1 MPSVQLPQVQY
12 DVMVLKGGLDQVTP
26 TLSTPAGMVK
36 DGINFE
42 VSVTGGYSRITG
54 YERTDGRP
62 SPSDALY
69 RLYQVGAFI
78 FVPAV
83 GDTVTGLTS
92 GATGTIAA
100 VGADYVALTR
110 IVGAFTVGEDL
121 DNGSGVF
128 GPYAAALGSQGP
140 QQDAILLA
148 AASDIYRADIT
159 EVPGEGAI
167 LGVVFFED
175 ELFAFRNAAGGL
187 TTAIYKATAGG
198 WTAVPLLYTVSF
210 TAGSG
215 DFADGDTLTQG
226 ANSATIKRV
235 CLESGDFLAG
245 TAAGRFIVT
254 LPAPGNFAA
263 GAATGS
269 GGGLATLAGAQ
280 TQITLPPDG
289 RYEFNIDNF
298 GGRAATRRVYGC
310 NGVGTAFE
318 FDGEVLAPIIT
329 GSTPDI
335 PIHLA
340 IFKNHLFLA
349 IDASV
354 VHSAPGNPFGY
365 QAIDGSSEIA
375 VGDDITGLTVTRG
388 EQQGGGMAIYGRR
401 STSILY
407 GNDAE
412 DWQRVSYGEGSG
424 CIRYSAQYLNE
435 PYVLDDRGVITLQT
449 SLNYGN
455 FDQAT
460 LTSNIQ
466 NYINAK
472 RTRVVASL
480 VNRSKSQYRLLFG
493 DGSGLFLTILNGK
506 YLGAMPVELGDIP
519 SCAWDGEQNDGS
531 EVSYFGS
538 TNGFVYQLEKG
549 NSFDG
554 EPLIASFTLVYNHQ
568 RSPRIRKHYRRAA
581 IEVSG
586 QGYARIDFG
595 YTLGYGSMNIPQAGD
610 SPYASSFAA
619 ANWDSFTWDSFFWDG
634 ITLAPTEAELRGTAE
649 NISFRISSGTNYV
662 APFTINSIIT
672 HYTPRRGL
680 R

>member
-1 MPSVQLPQVQY
+1 ML
-12 DVMVLKGGLDQVTP
+12 VLKGGLDQVTP
-26 TLSTPAGMVK
+26 TLSTPAGMIK

-42 VSVTGGYSRITG
+42 VSVTGGYSRLTG

-62 SPSDALY
+62 APSDAIY
-69 RLYQVGAFI
+69 RLYQVSAFI
-78 FVPAV
+78 FTPAV

-92 GATGTIAA
+92 GATGDIAFL
-100 VGADYVALTR
+100 GPDYVALTR
-110 IVGAFTVGEDL
+110 LVGTFTVGENL

-128 GPYAAALGSQGP
+128 GVYAGDLGSQGSE
-140 QQDAILLA
+140 QDAILQA
-148 AASDIYRADIT
+148 AAADIYRADIT
-159 EVPGEGAI
+159 EVPGEDAV

-175 ELFAFRNAAGGL
+175 VLYAFRNAAGGL
-187 TTAIYKATAGG
+187 TTAIYKSTAGG
-198 WTAVPLLYTVSF
+198 WVLVPMLYTVSF

-226 ANSATIKRV
+226 PDSATIKRV

-245 TAAGRFIVT
+245 TAAGRFIVAA
-254 LPAPGNFAA
+254 PAPGSFGA

-269 GGGLATLAGAQ
+269 GGGAATLAGAE
-280 TQITLPPDG
+280 TLIALPPDG
-289 RYEFNIDNF
+289 KYEFVIDNF
-298 GGRAATRRVYGC
+298 GGRADTRRVYGC
-310 NGVGTAFE
+310 NNVGTAFE
-318 FDGEVLAPIIT
+318 FDGETLAPIIT
-329 GSTPDI
+329 GTTPDT
-335 PIHLA
+335 PTHLA
-340 IFKNHLFLA
+340 VFKKHLFLA

-354 VHSAPGNPFGY
+354 VHSAPGNPFNY

-401 STSILY
+401 STTILY

-412 DWQRVSYGEGSG
+412 DWREVSYGEGSG

-435 PYVLDDRGVITLQT
+435 PYVLDDRGVITLRT

-466 NYINAK
+466 NYINNK
-472 RTRVVASL
+472 RTRVAASL
-480 VNRSKSQYRLLFG
+480 VNRSKSQYRLLFD

-506 YLGAMPVELGDIP
+506 YLGAIPVEFNHVP
-519 SCAWDGEQNDGS
+519 NCAWDGETSDGS
-531 EVSYFGS
+531 EVSYFGA
-538 TNGFVYQLEKG
+538 TDGFVYQFEKG

-554 EPLIASFTLVYNHQ
+554 EPLIATFTLTFNHAS
-568 RSPRIRKHYRRAA
+568 SPRIRKHYRRAA

-610 SPYASSFAA
+610 SAYASSFAA

-649 NISFRISSGTNYV
+649 NIAFRISSGTNYV